1 LQLYLDV
8 AVSGVLVGCV
18 YALIATGLT
27 LVFGVMRI
35 VNIAHGETVVI
46 GMYIGFWC
54 FELVG
59 LPPVVSALVAAA
71 ALFVFGYLMQQYL
84 VAPVL
89 REPIHVQFLLYIGLA
104 LAITG
109 LQATLFGPNGRSI
122 LSGGTFQVYQ
132 FLGLRLDA
140 VKTQAG
146 AAALALMTA
155 LWLFL
160 RYSTLGKSIR
170 ACASNYTGAQVV
182 GIRIDRVFAITSGIG
197 AACAGAAGALIA
209 ALFDTHPFLGSE
221 FTLLAF
227 VVVTLGGLGSFP
239 GALLGGLLIGVSEGL
254 AAVLTQPS
262 IKSLFS
268 YGLLVLVLL
277 LRPYGIFGRRDF
289 S

>member
-1 LQLYLDV
+1 MQLYIDV
-8 AVSGVLVGCV
+8 AVSGILVGCV

-27 LVFGVMRI
+27 LVFGVMRV

-46 GMYIGFWC
+46 GMYIGYFS
-54 FELVG
+54 FSLLG
-59 LPPVVSALVAAA
+59 LPPVVSALIAAA
-71 ALFVFGYLMQQYL
+71 LLFVFGYLMQQYL

-89 REPIHVQFLLYIGLA
+89 RQPIHVQFLLYIGLA

-109 LQATLFGPNGRSI
+109 LQAILFGPNGRSI
-122 LSGGTFQVYQ
+122 LDGGTFQVYEI
-132 FLGLRLDA
+132 LGLRLDGA
-140 VKTQAG
+140 KTQAG
-146 AAALALMTA
+146 VAALLLMAA

-170 ACASNYTGAQVV
+170 ACASNHTGAQVV

-239 GALLGGLLIGVSEGL
+239 GALLGGLLIGVSEGM

-268 YGLLVLVLL
+268 YGLLILVLL
-277 LRPYGIFGRRDF
+277 LRPYGIFGRKDVA
-289 S
+289 

>member
-1 LQLYLDV
+1 MQLYLDV
-8 AVSGVLVGCV
+8 IVSGVLVGCV

-27 LVFGVMRI
+27 LVFGVMRV

-46 GMYIGFWC
+46 GMYIGYWC
-54 FELVG
+54 FELFG
-59 LPPVVSALVAAA
+59 LPPLVSAPIAAA
-71 ALFVFGYLMQQYL
+71 LLFVFGYLMQQFL
-84 VAPVL
+84 VARVL
-89 REPIHVQFLLYIGLA
+89 REPLHVQFLLYIGLA

-109 LQATLFGPNGRSI
+109 LQAILFGPNGRSI
-122 LSGGTFQVYQ
+122 LSGGSFSVYE
-132 FLGLRLDA
+132 FVGVRLDGA
-140 VKTQAG
+140 KTQAG
-146 AAALALMTA
+146 GAALVLMAA

-160 RYSTLGKSIR
+160 RYSRLGKSIR
-170 ACASNYTGAQVV
+170 ACASNHTGAEIV
-182 GIRIDRVFAITSGIG
+182 GIRIDRVFAVTAGIG

-209 ALFDTHPFLGSE
+209 ALFDTHPFLGNE

-268 YGLLVLVLL
+268 YGLLILILL
-277 LRPYGIFGRRDF
+277 LRPYGIFGRRDV